1 MARVTKSDLDWFLGR
16 YDVTDRRNNKH
27 PFREFTGINRNA
39 NELKLEMDFL
49 ELDSWDSDARY
60 GPDCI
65 YVHIDGVRL
74 FLGIYA
80 NWRDEGYRSGNHGGI
95 RWTSS
100 SRGAPSHLGFSSR
113 WKDQRHR
120 LTFII
125 PRHYFADGKINLK
138 LEAVLDST
146 KDDESAGWDNIRLYE
161 LYQCGR
167 RLNSDDVDVDKD
179 LFLEALAQSKGDDFI
194 QVEEMASTGEAGA
207 EAHRERPIVIE
218 QGSKTSDKVI
228 DDEEDQVSI
237 DAEEEQVE
245 DLSGTEIEDN
255 DDDEFEI
262 ASRTPLVNS
271 NSTRLSRMTLPF
283 TWKTWLHW
291 LRLRKIRLLK
301 KLLLRARR
309 RLMPTRN
316 VATPPRHW
324 MV

>member
-1 MARVTKSDLDWFLGR
+1 M
-16 YDVTDRRNNKH
+16 
-27 PFREFTGINRNA
+27 
-39 NELKLEMDFL
+39 
-49 ELDSWDSDARY
+49 
-60 GPDCI
+60 
-65 YVHIDGVRL
+65 
-74 FLGIYA
+74 
-80 NWRDEGYRSGNHGGI
+80 
-95 RWTSS
+95 
-100 SRGAPSHLGFSSR
+100 
-113 WKDQRHR
+113 
-120 LTFII
+120 
-125 PRHYFADGKINLK
+125 
-138 LEAVLDST
+138 
-146 KDDESAGWDNIRLYE
+146 RLYE
-161 LYQCGR
+161 LYQGGR
-167 RLNSDDVDVDKD
+167 RLNCDDVDVDKD
-179 LFLEALAQSKGDDFI
+179 LFLEALDQSKGDDFI